1 MGPGWVGRARGS
13 AAHVR
18 IATGRRGAEAPAAL
32 VGQDVLVAP
41 ATSGITPAATRGEGR
56 RGDAQ

>member
-1 MGPGWVGRARGS
+1 
-13 AAHVR
+13 VR